1 MINFN
6 FIYWDFSPYIYYS
19 DLFHI
24 RIYSILFGLGIL
36 YVYLKTIKVL
46 PAKKYQLESFLF
58 KTIIFTI
65 LFSRIFHCI
74 FYQFDYYSNN
84 LLEIFLT
91 ININEMTF

>member
-24 RIYSILFGLGIL
+24 RTYSILFGLGIL

-46 PAKKYQLESFLF
+46 PAKNSYP
-58 KTIIFTI
+58 
-65 LFSRIFHCI
+65 
-74 FYQFDYYSNN
+74 
-84 LLEIFLT
+84 
-91 ININEMTF
+91 